1 MGPFFMIIFASA
13 RTPLLGFSACFY
25 SSDITAWG
33 GLHLGKPN
41 QIWISPNR
49 GPPDPDFLH
58 IKKFQMSSLTDNSQ
72 KYMLVFRHLGV
83 INSYP
88 RWALVFHETI
98 GNLTKS
104 KSKLTY
110 WLPYRLVVFYF

>member
-49 GPPDPDFLH
+49 GPPDPDFL
-58 IKKFQMSSLTDNSQ
+58 QMSSLTDNSQ